1 MDRQINR
8 NRAPDPSM
16 PLVRAIASL
25 ATIVLLGLSLASLA
39 AIESLEFATA
49 GEESRYQNMIGQL
62 RCLVCQNQ
70 NLADS
75 NADLAKDLRAKTYQ
89 MIRSGASDAEI
100 VDFMVARYGD
110 FVLYRPPL
118 GGRTALLWGAP
129 FIFLLIALAVFFY
142 TLRKRKV
149 VEESL
154 NREQRSRAA
163 KLLDPKGHA

>member
-25 ATIVLLGLSLASLA
+25 ATIVLLGLSLPSLA

-49 GEESRYQNMIGQL
+49 GNESRYQKMIGQL

-163 KLLDPKGHA
+163 KLLDPGGHA

>member
-1 MDRQINR
+1 
-8 NRAPDPSM
+8 M
-16 PLVRAIASL
+16 PLVRTIASL
-25 ATIVLLGLSLASLA
+25 ATVVLLVLSLPSLS
-39 AIESLEFATA
+39 AIESLEFDTA
-49 GEESRYQNMIGQL
+49 VEESRYQNMIGQL

-100 VDFMVARYGD
+100 VDFMVTRYGD

-118 GGRTALLWGAP
+118 RGRTVLLWGAP
-129 FIFLLIALAVFFY
+129 LIFLLIALTVFFY

-154 NREQRSRAA
+154 NREQRSHAA
-163 KLLDPKGHA
+163 KLLDPRRHP

>member
-1 MDRQINR
+1 
-8 NRAPDPSM
+8 M
-16 PLVRAIASL
+16 PPAHAIVSL
-25 ATIVLLGLSLASLA
+25 ATVVLFGLSLPSLA

-89 MIRSGASDAEI
+89 MIRSGASDTEI
-100 VDFMVARYGD
+100 VDFMVTRYGD

-118 GGRTALLWGAP
+118 RGRTILLWGAP
-129 FIFLLIALAVFFY
+129 LIFLLIALTVFFY
-142 TLRKRKV
+142 TLRRRRIV
-149 VEESL
+149 AEPL
-154 NREQRSRAA
+154 NREQQSRAA
-163 KLLDPKGHA
+163 KLLDPGGHP

>member
-8 NRAPDPSM
+8 SRVRDSSM
-16 PLVRAIASL
+16 SIVRTIASL
-25 ATIVLLGLSLASLA
+25 ATVVLLGLSLPSLA

-49 GEESRYQNMIGQL
+49 GQESRYQNMIGQL

-89 MIRSGASDAEI
+89 MIRSGASDVEI
-100 VDFMVARYGD
+100 VDFMAARYGD

-142 TLRKRKV
+142 TLRKRKI

-163 KLLDPKGHA
+163 KLLDPGGHA

>member
-1 MDRQINR
+1 M
-8 NRAPDPSM
+8 APA
-16 PLVRAIASL
+16 RAIVSL

-89 MIRSGASDAEI
+89 MIRSGASDVEI
-100 VDFMVARYGD
+100 VDFMAARYGD

-154 NREQRSRAA
+154 NREQQSRAA
-163 KLLDPKGHA
+163 KLLDPGGHS